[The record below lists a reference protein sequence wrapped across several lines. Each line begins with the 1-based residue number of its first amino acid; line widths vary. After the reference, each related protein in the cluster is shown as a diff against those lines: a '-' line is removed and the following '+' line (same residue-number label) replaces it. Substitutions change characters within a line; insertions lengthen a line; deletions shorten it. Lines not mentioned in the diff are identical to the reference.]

1 MKSNALIQTS
11 RRLAIAM
18 LALLTLLTLDAPQA
32 LGFESIKFDDGTVL
46 EMSLHLSYQNLKR
59 VNGVDPIYNDLRV
72 TDLSTLM
79 KKTAWL
85 NSDDGDNTIAKHG
98 TISNRVSGLL
108 EVNLT
113 RDNYRAFVRANAFYD
128 AVFRH
133 DNNSSAQG
141 SFNGAGPANQYS
153 DFAKNLLGKR
163 ARLLDAYAQGRWRF
177 GEEQDKALTL
187 RIGRQVVNWG
197 EGLLF
202 MGIGGSMNP
211 MDMVK
216 GLTPGVPIQ
225 ELFLPTEQVYAK
237 LELSEDLS
245 LLAYKKWRFR
255 ETEVAPVGTYF
266 SPNDQVGPGS
276 SYLSALSAVT
286 PMLAGFGL
294 GGIANA
300 IGDYGAARTEDV
312 GRTSKGQWGIGLK
325 YQLTHETGIGLY
337 HLRYTDVTP
346 LPEFGFGSS
355 YWRLGKG
362 FAAAGDPIADILAWT
377 NLLPSSFHIRYM
389 NDIRLTGASF
399 TTRLGDLNVAGE
411 IAYRDGAPLLMADQ
425 HYNLA
430 RGKVTNAQLS
440 AIKMW
445 GPEFMFGLLKADQ
458 ARLAAEI
465 AASRVNSYATPPA
478 SGLPGV
484 YPALIQAFLPPGS
497 SASSGQ
503 PALMYD
509 RTTAAYALNGEF
521 SYNNLFPGWDV
532 TIPISY
538 MQQLRGNPAMQGWN
552 SGLGGK
558 NDRHASLGIK
568 FTYQQNLELGLQYA
582 WYSGNL
588 DVGTVP
594 FNPSSTSAAWAD
606 RDFIAFTAA
615 YHL

>member
-1 MKSNALIQTS
+1 MNNKELLQTS
-11 RRLAIAM
+11 RRLALAM
-18 LALLTLLTLDAPQA
+18 LALNAPQA
-32 LGFESIKFDDGTVL
+32 LGFESIRFDDGTVL

-59 VNGVDPIYNDLRV
+59 INGVDQGYNNLRV

-85 NSDDGDNTIAKHG
+85 NSDDGDNSIAKHG

-113 RDNYRAFVRANAFYD
+113 RENYRAFVRANAFYD
-128 AVFRH
+128 AVFWH

-141 SFNGAGPANQYS
+141 SFNGAGPSNQYS
-153 DFAKNLLGKR
+153 DFAKDLLGKR
-163 ARLLDAYAQGRWRF
+163 IRLLDAYVQGRWRF
-177 GEEQDKALTL
+177 GEEQEKALTL
-187 RIGRQVVNWG
+187 RAGRQVVNWG

-237 LELSEDLS
+237 LELGEDLS
-245 LLAYKKWRFR
+245 LLGYKKWRFR
-255 ETEVAPVGTYF
+255 ETELAPVGTYF

-276 SYLSALSAVT
+276 SYLSALSAVH

-294 GGIANA
+294 GGLANV
-300 IGDYGAARTEDV
+300 IGDYGAPRTEDV

-325 YQLTHETGIGLY
+325 YQLTNETGIGLY
-337 HLRYTDVTP
+337 HLRYNEVTP

-362 FAAAGDPIADILAWT
+362 FAAANDPLADILAWT

-399 TTRLGDLNVAGE
+399 TTRLGAFNVAGE
-411 IAYRDGAPLLMADQ
+411 VAYRDGAPLLMADQ

-430 RGKVTNAQLS
+430 RGKVANAQLS

-458 ARLAAEI
+458 AQLAAEV
-465 AASRVNSYATPPA
+465 AASHVISYATPPA
-478 SGLPGV
+478 SGLPGT

-497 SASSGQ
+497 VPASGTK

-509 RTTAAYALNGEF
+509 RTTAAYALNGQF
-521 SYNNLFPGWDV
+521 SYNNLFPGWDMAV
-532 TIPISY
+532 PISY
-538 MQQLRGNPAMQGWN
+538 KQQLRGNPAMQGWN

-558 NDRHASLGIK
+558 NDRQAGLGIK

-582 WYSGNL
+582 WYGGKL

-594 FNPSSTSAAWAD
+594 FNHSSTSAAWAD